1 MQWRKRLLK
10 YKNKKLFY
18 YKKLRLTDNYQ
29 HESEEEEE
37 TSKIPD
43 KKQPPKKQEKAIRE
57 NLMNGL
63 IEKKQVSTTNY
74 LKSILIF
81 KDQVISWKRYILQM
95 IKRKTMA

>member
-18 YKKLRLTDNYQ
+18 YKILRLTDNYQ
-29 HESEEEEE
+29 HESEEEEEEEE

-43 KKQPPKKQEKAIRE
+43 KKQPPKNQQKAIRE

-63 IEKKQVSTTNY
+63 VEKKQASTTNY
-74 LKSILIF
+74 LKNILIF
-81 KDQVISWKRYILQM
+81 KYQVIS
-95 IKRKTMA
+95 

>member
-1 MQWRKRLLK
+1 MTKRLLK

-18 YKKLRLTDNYQ
+18 YKILRLTDNYQ
-29 HESEEEEE
+29 HESEEEEEEE

-43 KKQPPKKQEKAIRE
+43 KKQPPKNQQKAIRE

-63 IEKKQVSTTNY
+63 VEKKQASTTNY

-81 KDQVISWKRYILQM
+81 KDQVIS
-95 IKRKTMA
+95 